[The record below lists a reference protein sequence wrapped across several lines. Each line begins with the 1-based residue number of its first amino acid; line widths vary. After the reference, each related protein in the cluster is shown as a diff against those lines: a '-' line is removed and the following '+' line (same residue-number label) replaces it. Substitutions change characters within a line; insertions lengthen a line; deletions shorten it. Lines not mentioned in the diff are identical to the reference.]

1 MTFDNEIFNDDAT
14 VAPDSA
20 VVDLLAPSSRI
31 QLLLFSPMIAAMT
44 LSLLSHAGM
53 PPVPMAWGKETI
65 REEREERNIKE
76 WNPDKDRNP
85 ERDSNETGAII
96 LLDIFA

>member
-1 MTFDNEIFNDDAT
+1 
-14 VAPDSA
+14 
-20 VVDLLAPSSRI
+20 
-31 QLLLFSPMIAAMT
+31 
-44 LSLLSHAGM
+44 
-53 PPVPMAWGKETI
+53 MAWGKETI